1 MKKKCVIIGT
11 DLRLSY
17 FHTAISS
24 DLETKLIATMTWDDE
39 LQASIDQLEP
49 HILFLPIHPLK
60 MECPFIL
67 PKSCEVLFVGKQ
79 NEEIKQEIAV
89 KDIQVFSYLEDEQYI
104 WDNANLTAEGFIN
117 YFYTHE
123 KQAIYNKQFIIT
135 GYGRVGK
142 RLAHALHHLGA
153 KVVISVRSEHQLFE
167 AKSYGYDIETLDNVL
182 VKQKSKSAYLI
193 NTIPSRWLENTHAA
207 CFKYVFDLAS
217 NPGCLL
223 DSDENIP
230 TNYALATS
238 LPGMYFPR
246 DAGLLIA
253 QSVQNHLSLLKGEKS
268 SVERS

>member
-1 MKKKCVIIGT
+1 MKKKCIIIGT

-17 FHTAISS
+17 FHTAISI
-24 DLETKLIATMTWDDE
+24 DLETKLVATMTWDDE
-39 LQASIDQLEP
+39 LKAVVEQFEP
-49 HILFLPIHPLK
+49 QILFLPIQPLQ

-67 PKSCEVLFVGKQ
+67 PESCKVLFVGKQ
-79 NEEIKQEIAV
+79 NEEIEKEIERRNMH
-89 KDIQVFSYLEDEQYI
+89 VFAYLEDEQYI

-117 YFYTHE
+117 YFYIQE

-167 AKSYGYDIETLDNVL
+167 AKSYGYDIETLENVL
-182 VKQKSKSAYLI
+182 DKQKNQSAYLI
-193 NTIPSRWLENTHAA
+193 NTIPSKWLENKQADL
-207 CFKYVFDLAS
+207 FKQVFDLAS

-223 DSDENIP
+223 DTKENIP
-230 TNYALATS
+230 SNYALATS
-238 LPGMYFPR
+238 LPGMYFPQ

-253 QSVQNHLSLLKGEKS
+253 QAVQKHLSFLEEEKT
-268 SVERS
+268 SVKRS

>member
-17 FHTAISS
+17 FHTAISK
-24 DLETKLIATMTWDDE
+24 DLNTKLVATMTWDDE
-39 LQASIDQLEP
+39 LKNAIDQFEP
-49 HILFLPIHPLK
+49 QIVFLPIHPLK

-67 PKSCEVLFVGKQ
+67 PASCEVLFVGKK
-79 NEEIKQEIAV
+79 NKEIDQEIER
-89 KDIQVFSYLEDEQYI
+89 KEIQVFSYLEDEQYI

-167 AKSYGYDIETLDNVL
+167 AKSYGYAIETLENVL
-182 VKQKSKSAYLI
+182 DKQKSNSAYLI
-193 NTIPSRWLENTHAA
+193 NTIPSKWLENAQA
-207 CFKYVFDLAS
+207 SLFKQVFDLAS

-223 DSDENIP
+223 DTEENIP
-230 TNYALATS
+230 PNYALATS
-238 LPGMYFPR
+238 LPGMYFPQ

-253 QSVQNHLSLLKGEKS
+253 QSVQNHLAFLKGEKS
-268 SVERS
+268 SGKGS